1 LHGDSF
7 VGKHLHDRGRDVWV
21 LATGDLWTAFDD
33 GHPAAKAAI
42 GLRQLQPDISAA
54 EHDEVLG
61 QPIEFQHLDIS
72 KRRRRV
78 EPRNIGDRRVRPD
91 IDHHIIPGEHTAA
104 AIVEAD
110 RDRLRLHKPASAH
123 NQLGTARVALEVH
136 GDQPVDHLALM
147 RQDFHH
153 IYRNGTRYRAEPV
166 GMADEIGDLGAPDL
180 VLAGQA
186 VRVGAGAADQLA
198 FDNGGALSGAR
209 QMPGEVFAGLAAT
222 EDQDVN
228 PFRFRH
234 RQLPRGR
241 WPCAS
246 FLLVGMRAVPLSL
259 PASPCAGLASIPKA
273 SLLDASETIGGLYGA
288 RQFCNRPAYCCGKTG
303 LCEVICRLWP
313 LGQRRPR
320 YQLSGCQSEG

>member
-1 LHGDSF
+1 MHGDSF
-7 VGKHLHDRGRDVWV
+7 IGKHLHDRGRDVWV
-21 LATGDLWTAFDD
+21 LATGDLWAAFDD

-72 KRRRRV
+72 ERRRRV
-78 EPRNIGDRRVRPD
+78 EPRNVGDRRARPD
-91 IDHHIIPGEHTAA
+91 IDHHLIPGEHTAA

-110 RDRLRLHKPASAH
+110 RDRLRRHKPASAH
-123 NQLGTARVALEVH
+123 NQLGTARPVALEVH

-147 RQDFHH
+147 RQDFGH
-153 IYRNGTRYRAEPV
+153 IHRNGRRHRAEPV

-186 VRVGAGAADQLA
+186 VRVGAGATDQLA

-209 QMPGEVFAGLAAT
+209 HMPGEEFAGLAAT
-222 EDQDVN
+222 EDEDVN

-241 WPCAS
+241 WM
-246 FLLVGMRAVPLSL
+246 V
-259 PASPCAGLASIPKA
+259 PASC
-273 SLLDASETIGGLYGA
+273 
-288 RQFCNRPAYCCGKTG
+288 
-303 LCEVICRLWP
+303 W
-313 LGQRRPR
+313 
-320 YQLSGCQSEG
+320 